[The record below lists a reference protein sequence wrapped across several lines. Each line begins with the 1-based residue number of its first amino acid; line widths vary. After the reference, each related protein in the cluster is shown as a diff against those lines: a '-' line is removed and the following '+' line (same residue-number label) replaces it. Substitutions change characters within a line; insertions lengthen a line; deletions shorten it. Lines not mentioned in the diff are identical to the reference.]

1 VKPLRGENRQ
11 KSAVFRPI
19 FSLWQCLKATK
30 RGLNAQTRVCQDSP
44 DPKLSFGYKQILRN
58 QREGDLN
65 SVLVKLVKVKFGEAH
80 FYLIKII
87 FKQFSEPLEI
97 N

>member
-1 VKPLRGENRQ
+1 VKSLRGENRQ

-30 RGLNAQTRVCQDSP
+30 SGPNAQTRVCQDSP
-44 DPKLSFGYKQILRN
+44 DPKLSFASKQSPRN
-58 QREGDLN
+58 PREGDLN

-80 FYLIKII
+80 FYLIKTI
-87 FKQFSEPLEI
+87 L
-97 N
+97 